1 MSVDFSYDN
10 MFESLFVICFQN
22 NHTLLSKKP
31 HPAFAQLPSA
41 ALPQNTVLQ
50 TVHSELSYPASAF
63 EIRTNEYG
71 FSNVL
76 LRLLFYSK
84 PTGILHNFSRLLCA
98 SKLSGLVHH
107 PKNSGI
113 QFRRFQEPEEDPKE
127 NTHKKNV
134 VN

>member
-63 EIRTNEYG
+63 EIRNE
-71 FSNVL
+71 
-76 LRLLFYSK
+76 
-84 PTGILHNFSRLLCA
+84 
-98 SKLSGLVHH
+98 
-107 PKNSGI
+107 
-113 QFRRFQEPEEDPKE
+113 
-127 NTHKKNV
+127 
-134 VN
+134 